1 MSNSRERALWIL
13 ALAGLI
19 ALPAFAQTNVVLRLK
34 NGDRLL
40 GTIISENSTN
50 LVIATTWIKELS
62 VPLSAVE
69 QRESAPTEGV
79 AGTTPPAATNVVVAT
94 PPPITPPPPKT
105 VTAVAPKNWKA
116 NVEVGAN
123 MVFGAVD
130 RQLYWGKLNFTYAQ
144 PYKSNPKKFF
154 RTILD
159 YNADYGESDGV
170 KSADRMGGSVKT
182 DFDVG
187 TRVYLYNLAGMG
199 YDEIRKIDLQYQIG
213 PGVGYHLF
221 TMPKFAMN
229 TEAGLNYQAQ
239 DRDDAEDTR
248 SMYGRLA
255 EDVTWRIFEK
265 VTFTEKFEFFP
276 NLEESG
282 EWRAR
287 LEATLSFPL
296 VNNFTLNFQVIDIYD
311 TDPASGV
318 DKNELQFRS
327 SIGVSF

>member
-1 MSNSRERALWIL
+1 MLKSREYAAWIL
-13 ALAGLI
+13 AVAWLL
-19 ALPAFAQTNVVLRLK
+19 ALPAFAQTNVVLHLK

-40 GTIISENSTN
+40 GKIISEDSTN
-50 LVIATTWIKELS
+50 VVITTTWIKELS
-62 VPLSAVE
+62 IPLSAVDR
-69 QRESAPTEGV
+69 REPAPAESV
-79 AGTTPPAATNVVVAT
+79 ATIPPPAATNVVVTAPPVK
-94 PPPITPPPPKT
+94 PPPAKP

-116 NVEVGAN
+116 NFEVGAN
-123 MVFGAVD
+123 LLFGAVD
-130 RQLYWGKLNFTYAQ
+130 RELYWGKLNFTYAQ
-144 PYKSNPKKFF
+144 PYKSDPKKFF
-154 RTILD
+154 RSILD
-159 YNADYGESDGV
+159 YNVDYGESDGV
-170 KSADRMGGSVKT
+170 KSTDRMGGSVKT

-187 TRVYLYNLAGMG
+187 KRLYLYNLGGMG
-199 YDEIRKIDLQYQIG
+199 YDNIRKIDLQYQVG

-229 TEAGLNYQAQ
+229 TEVGLNYQAQ
-239 DRDDAEDTR
+239 ERDDADDTR
-248 SMYGRLA
+248 SIYGRLA

-296 VNNFTLNFQVIDIYD
+296 VKNFTLNFQVIDIYD
-311 TDPASGV
+311 TDPARGV